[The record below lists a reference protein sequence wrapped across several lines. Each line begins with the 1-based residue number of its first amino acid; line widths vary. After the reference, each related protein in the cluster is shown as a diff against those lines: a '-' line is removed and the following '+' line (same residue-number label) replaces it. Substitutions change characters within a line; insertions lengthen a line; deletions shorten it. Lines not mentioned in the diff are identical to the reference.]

1 MTAATGS
8 VGWASDH
15 LALLEARAAHSRA
28 DWAAAYQAYLRAEA
42 LGPMTLDDLDAYA
55 TSAWRR
61 GHSREALRLSERV
74 YGQLVRTDPASAA
87 MKAVDIA
94 LEWLTRGDLNI
105 AQGWM
110 NRARRLL
117 ADTANGSTH
126 CYLAYLDVVVAVVE
140 QDPVEL
146 ARRAERMR
154 QLCETVDDPALGSL
168 SLVAQAIAALH
179 QGRVADGYALVDE
192 ALLPLLAGY
201 VRVEW
206 AGDIY
211 CVVLNLCHK
220 LADHPRMR
228 AWTQS
233 MERWCGVD
241 PPSPYY
247 RVCDVHRLQLAA
259 ADDDYRRLEDEL
271 RSASA
276 ALEDVN
282 SWVGAEGF
290 YQLGEVR
297 RRRGDTE
304 GALAAF
310 AKARILGKDPQPGEA
325 LLYCS
330 MGESRK
336 AWTDLRVALAGA
348 GPLDR
353 MRLLR
358 AAVVVALA
366 RDDIAEAQR
375 HCDEL
380 ACGAEAFGTPGYR
393 AWAAH
398 ARGALLVRQGE
409 HGAALESFGAAL
421 REYRLQQER
430 YDIAEVYEWMAL
442 AHKALGDE
450 RAAEAD
456 IATADNIYEQLAV
469 QPSGVCGRG
478 APGGLTRREIE
489 VLRAI
494 ACGATNRQV
503 AQRFVISD
511 KTVGRHL
518 ANIYTKLGVSSRTAA
533 VTWAHQNGVVR
544 KDN

>member
-1 MTAATGS
+1 MTTATGS
-8 VGWASDH
+8 VGRASDH
-15 LALLEARAAHSRA
+15 PALLEARAAHSRA
-28 DWAAAYQAYLRAEA
+28 EWAAAYQAYLRAEA
-42 LGPMTLDDLDAYA
+42 IGPMTLDDLDAYA
-55 TSAWRR
+55 TTAWRL
-61 GHSREALRLSERV
+61 GHSREAVRLAERV
-74 YGQLVRTDPASAA
+74 YGQLVRRDPATAA
-87 MKAVDIA
+87 TKAVDIA

-117 ADTANGSTH
+117 TGAPTGPTH
-126 CYLAYLDVVVAVVE
+126 CYLAYLDVVLAVAE
-140 QDPVEL
+140 QDPEEL
-146 ARRAERMR
+146 ARRAEAVRH
-154 QLCETVDDPALGSL
+154 LCDSVEDPALESL
-168 SLVAQAIAALH
+168 SLVSQAIAALH

-192 ALLPLLAGY
+192 ALLPLLAGH

-233 MERWCGVD
+233 MERWCDVHSA
-241 PPSPYY
+241 SPFY

-259 ADDDYRRLEDEL
+259 ADDDYRRLEDQL
-271 RSASA
+271 FSAST

-297 RRRGDTE
+297 RLRGDTE

-310 AKARILGKDPQPGEA
+310 AKARSLGKDPQPGEA
-325 LLYCS
+325 LLHCS
-330 MGESRK
+330 VGQSRK

-366 RDDIAEAQR
+366 RDDIDEAQR
-375 HCDEL
+375 HCDQL
-380 ACGAEAFGTPGYR
+380 AAGAEAFATPGYR
-393 AWAAH
+393 GWAAH
-398 ARGALLVRQGE
+398 ARGAVLVRRGE
-409 HGAALESFGAAL
+409 FEAALDNLGAAL

-442 AHKALGDE
+442 AHRGLGDDT
-450 RAAEAD
+450 AADTD
-456 IATADNIYEQLAV
+456 IATAENIYEQLAV
-469 QPSGVCGRG
+469 QPSGVCGR
-478 APGGLTRREIE
+478 ASPGGLTRREIE

-494 ACGATNRQV
+494 AGGATNRQV
-503 AQRFVISD
+503 AHQFVISD

>member
-1 MTAATGS
+1 MTTATGS
-8 VGWASDH
+8 VGRASDH
-15 LALLEARAAHSRA
+15 PALLEARAAHSRA
-28 DWAAAYQAYLRAEA
+28 EWAAAYQAYLRAEA
-42 LGPMTLDDLDAYA
+42 IGPMTLDDLDAYA
-55 TSAWRR
+55 TAAWRL
-61 GHSREALRLSERV
+61 GHSREAVRLAERV
-74 YGQLVRTDPASAA
+74 YGQLVRADPASAA

-94 LEWLTRGDLNI
+94 LEWLTRGDVNI
-105 AQGWM
+105 GQGWM
-110 NRARRLL
+110 NRARRML
-117 ADTANGSTH
+117 AGTAPGPTH
-126 CYLAYLDVVVAVVE
+126 CYLGYLDVVLAVAE
-140 QDPVEL
+140 QDPDEL
-146 ARRAERMR
+146 ARRAEQMR
-154 QLCETVDDPALGSL
+154 QLCESVDDPALNSL
-168 SLVAQAIAALH
+168 SLVAQAIAALY

-220 LADHPRMR
+220 LADRPRMR

-233 MERWCGVD
+233 MERWCGID
-241 PPSPYY
+241 AAASYY

-259 ADDDYRRLEDEL
+259 ADDDYRRLEDQL
-271 RSASA
+271 FSASVV
-276 ALEDVN
+276 LEDVN

-297 RRRGDTE
+297 RLRGDVE

-310 AKARILGKDPQPGEA
+310 ARARSLGKDPQPGEA
-325 LLYCS
+325 LLHCS
-330 MGESRK
+330 IGQSRK

-366 RDDIAEAQR
+366 RDDLDEAQR
-375 HCDEL
+375 YCDEL
-380 ACGAEAFGTPGYR
+380 AAGAEVFGTPGYR
-393 AWAAH
+393 AWAGH
-398 ARGALLVRQGE
+398 ARGAMLVRRGE
-409 HGAALESFGAAL
+409 YEAALDNFGAAL

-442 AHKALGDE
+442 AHRGLRDE
-450 RAAEAD
+450 HAVEAD
-456 IATADNIYEQLAV
+456 IATAENIYEQLAV

-478 APGGLTRREIE
+478 SPGGLTRREIE

-494 ACGATNRQV
+494 AGGATNRQV
-503 AQRFVISD
+503 AHRFVISD

-533 VTWAHQNGVVR
+533 VTWAYQNGVVR